1 MDVLQQKLIHYEI
14 EEKRQLM
21 IDMTKNN
28 TFTSECVLKVSHELD
43 TLILKVQKLYVGGE
57 R

>member
-1 MDVLQQKLIHYEI
+1 
-14 EEKRQLM
+14 
-21 IDMTKNN
+21 MTKNN